1 MRRRTVLA
9 FGTAS
14 LMAGRASAADWPDR
28 PVHVVVPYAPGG
40 PLDLVARLISEKL
53 GARFGQSF
61 VVENK
66 PGANGAIGAQ
76 SVMASPADGYT
87 LLLHGS
93 AGVTIYQ
100 AVMKQPAFDTLRDLT
115 PISLVIYFDLI
126 LCANP
131 ALPFRT
137 VKEFVAYAKA
147 NPGKLSYGT
156 AGVGAM
162 NHVGTEWFKGIAG
175 IDIVHVPYRGDAPVA
190 ADLAAGVL
198 GVAFVSS
205 NVAIPLIKAGK
216 LRALA
221 APSRRRI
228 AVLPDMP
235 TMAEAGYPDFDLQP
249 WTALFGPAGLDKT
262 IVASLEEALKQVFAE
277 PDVIDRLAG
286 LSMTPAAT
294 TPEELTRIVEKSIAL
309 WKGVA
314 AKAKIVVE

>member
-1 MRRRTVLA
+1 
-9 FGTAS
+9 
-14 LMAGRASAADWPDR
+14 MAGRAAAADWPDHPIR
-28 PVHVVVPYAPGG
+28 VVVPYAPGG
-40 PLDLVARLISEKL
+40 PVDLVTRLVGEKL
-53 GARFGQSF
+53 GTRFGQSF

-66 PGANGAIGAQ
+66 PGANGAIGVQ
-76 SVMASPADGYT
+76 SVIASPPDGYT
-87 LLLHGS
+87 LLLHAS

-115 PISLVIYFDLI
+115 PISLVCYFDLI

-162 NHVGTEWFKGIAG
+162 NHVGTEWFKSMAG

-205 NVAIPLIKAGK
+205 NVSIPLIRTGK
-216 LRALA
+216 LNALA
-221 APSRRRI
+221 VPSRHRI
-228 AVLPDMP
+228 AVLPDVP

-249 WTALFGPAGLDKT
+249 WAALFGPAGLDKS
-262 IVASLEEALKQVFAE
+262 IVSSLDGALTQILTE
-277 PDVIDRLAG
+277 PDVVQRLAG
-286 LSMTPAAT
+286 LSMTAAAT
-294 TPEELTRIVEKSIAL
+294 TPEQLAAVIGKSITL

-314 AKAKIVVE
+314 AKAKIAVE